1 MTDNNTDDNG
11 KSFFSGPLPIIGL
24 ALLTLL
30 SLAAVCGLGTS
41 LLRSND
47 GINLPFLG
55 GGDAE
60 PTPFP
65 ESVAAG
71 GGIPGGQGGE
81 GGAATPVAIVYGISD
96 TATVSVTL
104 DAPITLSVTDREFVV
119 LPQSL
124 NPDGSWSPGVSTES
138 AAGWV
143 FGSIINYIFGLQPT
157 SANRELMNNL
167 VPGNELM
174 LTLQSGAE
182 FLFEAEG
189 SARVPREDSSIF
201 NQLTPGMTLV
211 LLDEDGE
218 ELQVVKGRFVQTIT
232 AANQTAGGIT
242 QVALGEPAQLDGLQV
257 TINNATFLPNHPD
270 APPGFGFLI
279 LDGILQNTATTPLDA
294 GNVQVVLV
302 DESGNQYVLNPVA
315 GRLGSNPPLTG
326 GFLTANQPL
335 GFTVGYQ
342 LPLGLS
348 SATLTARVVRRDTG
362 AQVQIGVPFGG
373 GSGAQDSQ
381 IALQSVEIS
390 EDLTTLTLTGQISN
404 NGTQSLVVA
413 REDVT
418 LRTADG
424 ASYLILSSNPPF
436 PWTVPAGQ
444 TLLYVVSFQRPQNA
458 DAAVFTI
465 LNQPFQ
471 LNSLR

>member
-1 MTDNNTDDNG
+1 MTDNDNNDNG
-11 KSFFSGPLPIIGL
+11 KGFFSGPLPIIGL
-24 ALLTLL
+24 AVLTLL
-30 SLAAVCGLGTS
+30 SLAAVCGLGYS
-41 LLRSND
+41 LLNSGD
-47 GINLPFLG
+47 GISLPALG
-55 GGDAE
+55 GDQAV

-65 ESVAAG
+65 ESVDTG
-71 GGIPGGQGGE
+71 GSAPVP
-81 GGAATPVAIVYGISD
+81 GAATPVAIVYGISD

-104 DAPITLSVTDREFVV
+104 DAPISLSIAERDFVV

-124 NPDGSWSPGVSTES
+124 NPDGSWTPGVSTES

-157 SANRELMNNL
+157 DGNTNL
-167 VPGNELM
+167 LNGLAPGNEIRLI
-174 LTLQSGAE
+174 LQSGAE
-182 FLFEAEG
+182 FLFEVEG
-189 SARVPREDSSIF
+189 SARVPRDDSSVF

-211 LLDEDGE
+211 LLDENGE
-218 ELQVVKGRFVQTIT
+218 ERQVVNGRFVQTNT
-232 AANQTAGGIT
+232 AANSGGVT

-257 TINNATFLPNHPD
+257 MISNATFLPNHPD
-270 APPGFGFLI
+270 APPGFGFLV
-279 LDGILQNTATTPLDA
+279 LDGIVQNTAVAPVDV
-294 GNVQVVLV
+294 GNLQVILL

-315 GRLGSNPPLTG
+315 ARQGANTPLTG
-326 GFLTANQPL
+326 GFLTPGQPL
-335 GFTVGYQ
+335 TFSVGYQ

-348 SATLTARVVRRDTG
+348 STTLTARVVRRDTG

-373 GSGAQDSQ
+373 GSGAQNAQ

-390 EDLTTLTLTGQISN
+390 EDLTTLVLTGQIN
-404 NGTQSLVVA
+404 NSGTQPLVIA

-444 TLLYVVSFQRPQNA
+444 TLLYVVSFQRPLNA
-458 DAAVFTI
+458 DTAVFTI
-465 LNQPFQ
+465 LNQPYQ
-471 LNSLR
+471 LDSLR